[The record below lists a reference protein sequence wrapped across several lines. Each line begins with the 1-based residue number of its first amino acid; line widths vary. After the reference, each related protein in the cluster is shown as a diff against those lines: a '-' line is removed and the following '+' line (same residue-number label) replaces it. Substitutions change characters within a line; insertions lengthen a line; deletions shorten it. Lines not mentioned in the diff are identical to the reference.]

1 MDGIFRAVPGG
12 LGSQAGGVNAA
23 KNGRWVVSLNLAG
36 ELYQAFFDT
45 QVGVAVDLSGC
56 DGVRWVSVCE
66 LQQGGRA
73 VQCWA
78 AARRLRLSAQPSWG
92 ADQAF
97 CPLIRSG
104 VGWLRGTMHSA
115 ECLVEASVPCEH

>member
-45 QVGVAVDLSGC
+45 QVGVVVDLSGC
-56 DGVRWVSVCE
+56 DGVRW
-66 LQQGGRA
+66 
-73 VQCWA
+73 
-78 AARRLRLSAQPSWG
+78 
-92 ADQAF
+92 
-97 CPLIRSG
+97 
-104 VGWLRGTMHSA
+104 
-115 ECLVEASVPCEH
+115 ASSCTR